1 MDMSDKSLVY
11 LRYILMVAIETHKR
25 QNDAVML
32 NQAQLTL
39 REVEIEMAVRSRAAR
54 ERIILP
60 FSRAN

>member
-1 MDMSDKSLVY
+1 MTTSDKSLVY
-11 LRYILMVAIETHKR
+11 LRYILRVAIETHKK

-39 REVEIEMAVRSRAAR
+39 REVEIEMAVRNRAER

-60 FSRAN
+60 FQRSN